1 MDIPYLRSEF
11 LSEREFLHFLY
22 SSKAR
27 KIPLKLSKATE
38 KQLNILIKI
47 CHLISV
53 GRISIRQIDF
63 ETLKKSKRLNFFTS
77 HFNRRD
83 NFLSILSASRDTK
96 IKELKKIS
104 ALFSNLL
111 YTMFNK

>member
-47 CHLISV
+47 LTCFSFMLICWSL
-53 GRISIRQIDF
+53 RIGLRSNNNF
-63 ETLKKSKRLNFFTS
+63 WLTMLFLKYLFLN
-77 HFNRRD
+77 
-83 NFLSILSASRDTK
+83 
-96 IKELKKIS
+96 KKLI
-104 ALFSNLL
+104 ND
-111 YTMFNK
+111 